1 LISQGGVADGTV
13 YVVLVEADDS
23 NGGCSSSEE
32 SINNVSG
39 GVVVKDSHFGAQEG
53 IACTPYHTIESDSAS
68 LPPYVICSAGL
79 QNNALTH
86 SESEVAVLMLNA
98 AAKSES
104 TTSEKS
110 SLDSGFLDLPESTVL

>member
-1 LISQGGVADGTV
+1 MISQGGVADGSV
-13 YVVLVEADDS
+13 RVVLVEADDS

-39 GVVVKDSHFGAQEG
+39 GVIVKDSHFGAQEG
-53 IACTPYHTIESDSAS
+53 IACTPYHTVESDNAS
-68 LPPYVICSAGL
+68 LSPYVSCTDGL

-86 SESEVAVLMLNA
+86 SDSEVAVLMLNA
-98 AAKSES
+98 ATKSES

-110 SLDSGFLDLPESTVL
+110 SLDSGFLDSPESTVL